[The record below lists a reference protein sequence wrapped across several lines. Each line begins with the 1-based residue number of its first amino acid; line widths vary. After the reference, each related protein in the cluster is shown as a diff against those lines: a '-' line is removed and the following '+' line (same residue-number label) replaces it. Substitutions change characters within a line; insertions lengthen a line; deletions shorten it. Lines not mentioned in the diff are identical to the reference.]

1 MPLILQHFSKPSS
14 SLSFGV
20 PCKGTSEAHW
30 GEVLYGILDCERSGV
45 LKFIFD
51 IILLKVLFY

>member
-45 LKFIFD
+45 LSLT
-51 IILLKVLFY
+51 ILVKVCTN